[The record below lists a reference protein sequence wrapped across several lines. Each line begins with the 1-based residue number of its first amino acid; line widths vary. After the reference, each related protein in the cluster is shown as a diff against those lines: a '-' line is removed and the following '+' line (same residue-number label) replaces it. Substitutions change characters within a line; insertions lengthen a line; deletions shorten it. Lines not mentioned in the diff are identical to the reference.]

1 MVLSM
6 KQNKNLTIKQR
17 KNKYR
22 AIQYSTYATQY
33 AAIAAPYGALIAV
46 NWDKWFMANP
56 ESYKIGIGGTIA
68 LVLVSLAVFLVTNMK
83 AKNKEVN
90 GYIAIIIAW
99 FMTGFIFKLLGM
111 IMLEI
116 ADIMFITGSGLIA
129 AFGLD
134 IGSEEAKKK
143 ADKMKKALTDAE
155 AELDKEEAK
164 EEIEEEKRKK
174 RYF

>member
-1 MVLSM
+1 M

-33 AAIAAPYGALIAV
+33 VALAAPYGALIAV
-46 NWDKWFMANP
+46 NWDKWFMTNP
-56 ESYKIGIGGTIA
+56 DSAMKVGIGGAIA
-68 LVLVSLAVFLVTNMK
+68 LALVSLAVFLVTNMK

-90 GYIAIIIAW
+90 GYIALIIGW
-99 FMTGFIFKLLGM
+99 FMAGFVFKLLGT

-116 ADIMFITGSGLIA
+116 ADIMFITGSGLIT

-134 IGSEEAKKK
+134 IGSEEAKKRG
-143 ADKMKKALTDAE
+143 DRMKKALTDAE
-155 AELDKEEAK
+155 SEIVKEQAK